1 MEKEKKYCPCCGH
14 EMFEFTLG
22 SKKVFIC
29 SYAPCQTKY
38 YSDSDTWDIDK
49 KDKITAKQEKQ
60 IKYINRQL
68 YSDFSAISKVQA
80 EEIIENYYNLAQLVK
95 RGE

>member
-1 MEKEKKYCPCCGH
+1 MKKEKKYCPCCGR
-14 EMFEFTLG
+14 EMFEFALG

-38 YSDSDTWDIDK
+38 YADSDTWDIDK

-80 EEIIENYYNLAQLVK
+80 EEIIDNYYNLAKLVK

>member
-1 MEKEKKYCPCCGH
+1 MSLH
-14 EMFEFTLG
+14 WAV
-22 SKKVFIC
+22 KKVFIC

-38 YSDSDTWDIDK
+38 YAENDTWDIDK

-68 YSDFSAISKVQA
+68 YSDFSAISRVQA
-80 EEIIENYYNLAQLVK
+80 EEIIENYYNLAKLVK
-95 RGE
+95 RGG

>member
-1 MEKEKKYCPCCGH
+1 MNKEKKYCPCCGH
-14 EMFEFTLG
+14 EMFEFMLCGKTI
-22 SKKVFIC
+22 FIC

-38 YSDSDTWDIDK
+38 YTDSGKWDMDN
-49 KDKITAKQEKQ
+49 KDRITAKQGKQ
-60 IKYINRQL
+60 IKYINKQL
-68 YSDFSAISKVQA
+68 YSDFSAVSRVQA

>member
-1 MEKEKKYCPCCGH
+1 MLTMTHGI
-14 EMFEFTLG
+14 L
-22 SKKVFIC
+22 I
-29 SYAPCQTKY
+29 
-38 YSDSDTWDIDK
+38 K
-49 KDKITAKQEKQ
+49 KDKITAKKEKQ

-80 EEIIENYYNLAQLVK
+80 EEIIDNYYNLAKLVK

>member
-1 MEKEKKYCPCCGH
+1 MKKEKKYCPCCGH

-22 SKKVFIC
+22 GKAVFIC

-38 YSDSDTWDIDK
+38 YANNDTWNIDK

-68 YSDFSAISKVQA
+68 YSDFSAISRVQA

>member
-1 MEKEKKYCPCCGH
+1 MKKEKKYCPCCGH
-14 EMFEFTLG
+14 EMFEFMYGGYTF
-22 SKKVFIC
+22 FIC
-29 SYAPCQTKY
+29 SYSQCKTEYCPASGK
-38 YSDSDTWDIDK
+38 WNMNK
-49 KDKITAKQEKQ
+49 KDMITAKQEKQ

-68 YSDFSAISKVQA
+68 YADFNAISRVQA

>member
-14 EMFEFTLG
+14 EMFEFALG
-22 SKKVFIC
+22 SNKVFIC

-38 YSDSDTWDIDK
+38 YSNNGTWDIDK
-49 KDKITAKQEKQ
+49 KDKITEKQAKQ

-68 YSDFSAISKVQA
+68 YSDFSAVSKVQA
-80 EEIIENYYNLAQLVK
+80 EEIIENYYNLAKLVK
-95 RGE
+95 RGG

>member
-14 EMFEFTLG
+14 EMFEFALG

-38 YSDSDTWDIDK
+38 YSDSGSLLIM
-49 KDKITAKQEKQ
+49 
-60 IKYINRQL
+60 IKASFTGAFSLRKNRKL
-68 YSDFSAISKVQA
+68 LCCFSVFLSYSSK
-80 EEIIENYYNLAQLVK
+80 
-95 RGE
+95 

>member
-14 EMFEFTLG
+14 EMFEFALG
-22 SKKVFIC
+22 SKAVFIC

-38 YSDSDTWDIDK
+38 YSDSDTWEIDK
-49 KDKITAKQEKQ
+49 KDKITAKQDKQ

-68 YSDFSAISKVQA
+68 YFLNFILRVQNSQ
-80 EEIIENYYNLAQLVK
+80 EIIENYYNLAQLVK

>member
-14 EMFEFTLG
+14 EMFEFALG

-38 YSDSDTWDIDK
+38 YADNDAWDIDK
-49 KDKITAKQEKQ
+49 K
-60 IKYINRQL
+60 R
-68 YSDFSAISKVQA
+68 
-80 EEIIENYYNLAQLVK
+80 
-95 RGE
+95 